1 MNTKAKIIISEIILL
16 MLFSAI
22 GLLFRLNILFLIIGF
37 IISSITVL
45 LLAIIEST
53 SKPTNPKKYI
63 EYSIEETTE
72 KNDKSKSKDFD
83 YPDEFDHS
91 LEDHDTLEGW
101 CEDCEEHEDD
111 LE

>member
-1 MNTKAKIIISEIILL
+1 M
-16 MLFSAI
+16 
-22 GLLFRLNILFLIIGF
+22 
-37 IISSITVL
+37 ISSITVL
-45 LLAIIEST
+45 LLAISEST
-53 SKPTNPKKYI
+53 PKTTNSKNYI

-72 KNDKSKSKDFD
+72 KKDKSKDFD

-91 LEDHDTLEGW
+91 LEDHDTFEGW